1 MRKRL
6 LAVAALMAIS
16 VMAVLS
22 GCAKPGPILV
32 EFQYQPPEGAAAAP
46 AKMVVGVS
54 PLKDDRGKV
63 ASVVGKRTV
72 AMNDEVDDL
81 VIQGVVADKVTDA
94 LKAALKARGFSS
106 KDFAVWDLTDA
117 GIPADGAQFLI
128 SGEIKKLWVES
139 ASQFANTTVKAAVE
153 LRISVADTA
162 QKKVVRVV
170 NVSSATEQKSMTFST
185 DLVQETLAAAL
196 SSAVDRIF
204 MDDDVKKIL
213 K

>member
-6 LAVAALMAIS
+6 FTAAALIAIS
-16 VMAVLS
+16 VMTVFS

-32 EFQYQPPEGAAAAP
+32 EFQYQPPQGAQAETS
-46 AKMVVGVS
+46 KIIVGVS

-81 VIQGVVADKVTDA
+81 VIQGVVADKVTAA
-94 LKAALKARGFSS
+94 LKSALKARGITS
-106 KDFAVWDLTDA
+106 KDFAAWDLTDA

-128 SGEIKKLWVES
+128 SGEIKNLWVES
-139 ASQFANTTVKAAVE
+139 ASQFANTTIKATVG

-170 NVSSATEQKSMTFST
+170 DVSGSAEQKSMTFST
-185 DLVQETLAAAL
+185 DLVQETLATAL
-196 SSAVDRIF
+196 SSAVDQIF
-204 MDDDVKKIL
+204 KDDEVKKIL
-213 K
+213 H